1 VVVASARNAAG
12 EANTVVVSGLS
23 PEGPGAYGV
32 AYRRAPTAKSHVEAK
47 VRSARHPDF
56 TRTYRVDQAA
66 DVVRSAATLDRVE
79 ALTFRASGAALAP
92 LFDGQETL
100 LSVTSF
106 PWYVREISVP

>member
-1 VVVASARNAAG
+1 MNGIDTRRPSASVSVVVASARNAAG

-32 AYRRAPTAKSHVEAK
+32 NLTAVVS
-47 VRSARHPDF
+47 
-56 TRTYRVDQAA
+56 RVT
-66 DVVRSAATLDRVE
+66 RSAATPDRVE